1 MVSAL
6 DVMWVGLGGGLGS
19 LARWRVGLWFG
30 ERYHGVFPWGTF
42 LINVSGSFVIAYLSI
57 LFSIDWRE
65 RFGTPLNAGVLT
77 GALGG
82 FTTFSSMQ
90 LDAAKLTDSGRG
102 VMAVFYLMLS
112 VLAGLLAAILGAWLA
127 LLSR

>member
-19 LARWRVGLWFG
+19 LARWRVGLWVG
-30 ERYHGVFPWGTF
+30 ERYHGVFPLGTL
-42 LINVSGSFVIAYLSI
+42 LINVSGAFVIAYLSI

-82 FTTFSSMQ
+82 FTTFSTMQ
-90 LDAAKLTDSGRG
+90 LDAAKLTDSGQG
-102 VMAVFYLMLS
+102 KMAAVYLLLS
-112 VLAGLLAAILGAWLA
+112 VFAGLLAAILGAWLA